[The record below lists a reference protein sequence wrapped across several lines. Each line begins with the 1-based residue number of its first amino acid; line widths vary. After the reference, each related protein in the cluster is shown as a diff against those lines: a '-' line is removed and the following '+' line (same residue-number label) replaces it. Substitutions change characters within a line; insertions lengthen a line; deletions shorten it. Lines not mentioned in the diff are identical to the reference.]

1 MAEMPSLA
9 AVVAEAYRNKLIDDN
24 QALAA
29 MKLSEKD
36 INEWIKTN
44 KKLNKLKLYEWSL
57 VMISLT
63 DLQACLLPTNLPS
76 FLVKTCPVSGQI

>member
-1 MAEMPSLA
+1 MESAKLYWLRYFPLAEMPSLA

-24 QALAA
+24 QALEA

-44 KKLNKLKLYEWSL
+44 KKLNKNEK
-57 VMISLT
+57 
-63 DLQACLLPTNLPS
+63 
-76 FLVKTCPVSGQI
+76 

>member
-1 MAEMPSLA
+1 MESAKLYWLRYFPLAEMPSLA

-24 QALAA
+24 QALEA

-44 KKLNKLKLYEWSL
+44 KKLNKEEK
-57 VMISLT
+57 
-63 DLQACLLPTNLPS
+63 
-76 FLVKTCPVSGQI
+76 

>member
-44 KKLNKLKLYEWSL
+44 KKLNKEEK
-57 VMISLT
+57 
-63 DLQACLLPTNLPS
+63 
-76 FLVKTCPVSGQI
+76 

>member
-1 MAEMPSLA
+1 MESAKLYWLRYFPLEEMPSLA

-44 KKLNKLKLYEWSL
+44 KKLNKEE
-57 VMISLT
+57 
-63 DLQACLLPTNLPS
+63 N
-76 FLVKTCPVSGQI
+76 